1 MQGYEKEKLDEVH
14 APIGIA
20 IQSDTPAEIAI
31 SIVAELIQKKR
42 AQLRP
47 QSTTES
53 VWKKVEKDCI
63 PATILYHHGSTQEK
77 WEARC

>member
-31 SIVAELIQKKR
+31 SIVAELIQKR

-53 VWKKVEKDCI
+53 VWQKVEKDCI
-63 PATILYHHGSTQEK
+63 LATIYIIMVLLQEK